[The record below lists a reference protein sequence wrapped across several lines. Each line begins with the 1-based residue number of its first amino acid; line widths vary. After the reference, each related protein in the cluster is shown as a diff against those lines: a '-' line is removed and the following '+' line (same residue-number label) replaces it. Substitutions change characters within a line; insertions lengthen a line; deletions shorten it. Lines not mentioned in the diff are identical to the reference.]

1 MRCVRCNTLL
11 FFHPDKSSYDAKYC
25 KLRIGEFT
33 VYCDIS
39 VLYDVRMLSFGN
51 EAAAAVAVA
60 VAAGV
65 TPFPKY

>member
-1 MRCVRCNTLL
+1 MM
-11 FFHPDKSSYDAKYC
+11 PKYC

-33 VYCDIS
+33 VYCNTS

>member
-1 MRCVRCNTLL
+1 MRCVRRNTLL
-11 FFHPDKSSYDAKYC
+11 FFHQDKSSYDAKYC

-51 EAAAAVAVA
+51 EAAAAIA

>member
-1 MRCVRCNTLL
+1 MM
-11 FFHPDKSSYDAKYC
+11 PKYC

-33 VYCDIS
+33 VYCNTS

-51 EAAAAVAVA
+51 EAAAVA